1 MKKLYAMFLGL
12 LIGTN
17 IFALTYEAKIG
28 LSNDFLEQDALYFN
42 IGLDVYGEQ
51 RSIRANS

>member
-28 LSNDFLEQDALYFN
+28 LSNDFLEQDALYF
-42 IGLDVYGEQ
+42 ILD
-51 RSIRANS
+51 